1 MTEQAGMSRLQ
12 YRVIALCIAINLLD
26 GFDILAM
33 AYTAPAI
40 GAEWQLSPER
50 LGILFSLGLAGMM
63 AGSILLAPLAD
74 RFGRRP
80 TILGS
85 LAIAALSML
94 VASQSANLL
103 QLGAARVA
111 TGLAIGAILPCINTM
126 VAEYA
131 APKSRAFAVSLMQA
145 GFAMG
150 ASAGG
155 FLAVWLLAQ
164 FGWQSVFLAGAAL
177 TFILVPMVWFG
188 MPESLAFLARQPA
201 RSEEHAAL
209 LARVGDVGEGGQ
221 VPADVHDNENRGW
234 WRSHAA
240 YRLPLTLISGAFFV
254 SLMAFYFLTSWVPK
268 LLVDGGLSQGQ
279 AVTAGALLTSGGII
293 AAFGLGWLSL
303 KRSIIPIV
311 ASVTA
316 LSAAFTL
323 LFGQLPSE
331 VAWVLPAAFLLG
343 LATNA
348 TQIGLYAI
356 VPSLFPAQ
364 IRAGAT
370 GIAIGIG
377 RTGSVVG
384 PWLAGVLLSAGWSV
398 AGLFAVMA
406 LPYLV
411 GVFIL
416 LGLRDWQRH

>member
-1 MTEQAGMSRLQ
+1 MGTVDVQHRQ
-12 YRVIALCIAINLLD
+12 VALHLVV
-26 GFDILAM
+26 G
-33 AYTAPAI
+33 
-40 GAEWQLSPER
+40 GVAERADVAHPLGDTGRGEVER
-50 LGILFSLGLAGMM
+50 GGVGLAAEGIEQM
-63 AGSILLAPLAD
+63 S
-74 RFGRRP
+74 
-80 TILGS
+80 
-85 LAIAALSML
+85 
-94 VASQSANLL
+94 
-103 QLGAARVA
+103 GAAR
-111 TGLAIGAILPCINTM
+111 
-126 VAEYA
+126 
-131 APKSRAFAVSLMQA
+131 A
-145 GFAMG
+145 GFA
-150 ASAGG
+150 
-155 FLAVWLLAQ
+155 AV
-164 FGWQSVFLAGAAL
+164 
-177 TFILVPMVWFG
+177 
-188 MPESLAFLARQPA
+188 PETHG
-201 RSEEHAAL
+201 HAAL

>member
-1 MTEQAGMSRLQ
+1 MTGQAGMSRLQ

-63 AGSILLAPLAD
+63 VGSILLAPLAD

-94 VASQSANLL
+94 VASQSTNLL

-126 VAEYA
+126 VAEYS

-145 GFAMG
+145 GFAVG

-177 TFILVPMVWFG
+177 TFILVPLVWFG
-188 MPESLAFLARQPA
+188 MPESLAFLVRQPA
-201 RSEEHAAL
+201 RSDEHAAL
-209 LARVGDVGEGGQ
+209 LARVGAVGEGTQIPGDQ
-221 VPADVHDNENRGW
+221 LEMENARW
-234 WRSHAA
+234 WRSHAE
-240 YRLPLTLISGAFFV
+240 YRLPLILISGAFFA

-268 LLVDGGLSQGQ
+268 LLVDGGFAQGQ

-293 AAFGLGWLSL
+293 AAFGIGWLSL

-331 VAWVLPAAFLLG
+331 VALILPAAFLLG

-356 VPSLFPAQ
+356 VPSLFPAK

-384 PWLAGVLLSAGWSV
+384 PWLAGTLLGTGWAV
-398 AGLFAVMA
+398 AGLFALMSV
-406 LPYLV
+406 PYLV
-411 GVFIL
+411 GVIIL
-416 LGLRDWQRH
+416 LSLRDWQRH

>member
-177 TFILVPMVWFG
+177 TFMLVPMVWFG

>member
-1 MTEQAGMSRLQ
+1 
-12 YRVIALCIAINLLD
+12 
-26 GFDILAM
+26 
-33 AYTAPAI
+33 
-40 GAEWQLSPER
+40 
-50 LGILFSLGLAGMM
+50 
-63 AGSILLAPLAD
+63 
-74 RFGRRP
+74 
-80 TILGS
+80 
-85 LAIAALSML
+85 
-94 VASQSANLL
+94 
-103 QLGAARVA
+103 
-111 TGLAIGAILPCINTM
+111 
-126 VAEYA
+126 
-131 APKSRAFAVSLMQA
+131 
-145 GFAMG
+145 
-150 ASAGG
+150 
-155 FLAVWLLAQ
+155 
-164 FGWQSVFLAGAAL
+164 
-177 TFILVPMVWFG
+177 
-188 MPESLAFLARQPA
+188 
-201 RSEEHAAL
+201 
-209 LARVGDVGEGGQ
+209 
-221 VPADVHDNENRGW
+221 
-234 WRSHAA
+234 
-240 YRLPLTLISGAFFV
+240 
-254 SLMAFYFLTSWVPK
+254 
-268 LLVDGGLSQGQ
+268 
-279 AVTAGALLTSGGII
+279 
-293 AAFGLGWLSL
+293 
-303 KRSIIPIV
+303 
-311 ASVTA
+311 

>member
-1 MTEQAGMSRLQ
+1 MSRLQ

-26 GFDILAM
+26 GLDILAM

-63 AGSILLAPLAD
+63 VGSILLAPLAD

-80 TILGS
+80 TILAS
-85 LAIAALSML
+85 LAIAAMSML
-94 VASQSANLL
+94 VASQSTNLL

-131 APKSRAFAVSLMQA
+131 TPKSRAFAVSLMQA
-145 GFAMG
+145 GFAIG

-164 FGWQSVFLAGAAL
+164 FGWQSVFLTGALL
-177 TFILVPMVWFG
+177 TFILVPLVWFG
-188 MPESLAFLARQPA
+188 MPESLAFLVRQPA
-201 RSEEHAAL
+201 RSDEHAAL
-209 LARVGDVGEGGQ
+209 LARVGDVGEGTQIPGDQ
-221 VPADVHDNENRGW
+221 LEMENARW
-234 WRSHAA
+234 WRSHAEH
-240 YRLPLTLISGAFFV
+240 RLPLILISGAFFV

-268 LLVDGGLSQGQ
+268 LLVDGGLTQGQ

-311 ASVTA
+311 ASVTV

-323 LFGQLPSE
+323 LFGQLPSA
-331 VAWVLPAAFLLG
+331 VAVVLPAAFLLG
-343 LATNA
+343 FATNA

-377 RTGSVVG
+377 RMGSVVG
-384 PWLAGVLLSAGWSV
+384 PWMAGILLSTGWSV

-406 LPYLV
+406 VPYV
-411 GVFIL
+411 AGVFIL

>member
-1 MTEQAGMSRLQ
+1 
-12 YRVIALCIAINLLD
+12 
-26 GFDILAM
+26 
-33 AYTAPAI
+33 
-40 GAEWQLSPER
+40 
-50 LGILFSLGLAGMM
+50 
-63 AGSILLAPLAD
+63 
-74 RFGRRP
+74 
-80 TILGS
+80 
-85 LAIAALSML
+85 
-94 VASQSANLL
+94 
-103 QLGAARVA
+103 
-111 TGLAIGAILPCINTM
+111 M